1 MSEGKK
7 TYPNR
12 DARSHNE
19 PIRLEKIEKDV
30 RELKN
35 QVEVIS
41 KEVDVLKTD
50 DDAELVNL
58 PESIE
63 PHAARAEGEDDE
75 DKHDEDPDPEMTKG
89 RRGLWAAIV
98 RLFNKLFGRSRPRA
112 EGEDD
117 EDKHDEDPDP
127 D

>member
-30 RELKN
+30 SELKN
-35 QVEVIS
+35 QVEEIS
-41 KEVDVLKTD
+41 KDVDVLKTA
-50 DDAELVNL
+50 DADELVNL

-75 DKHDEDPDPEMTKG
+75 DSHDPPDPAMKEV

-98 RLFNKLFGRSRPRA
+98 RLFNKLFGRSRPQA
-112 EGEDD
+112 GEDD
-117 EDKHDEDPDP
+117 EDSHDPPDR

>member
-1 MSEGKK
+1 MTTVPSECVA
-7 TYPNR
+7 PSSLSV
-12 DARSHNE
+12 AS
-19 PIRLEKIEKDV
+19 
-30 RELKN
+30 
-35 QVEVIS
+35 QIS
-41 KEVDVLKTD
+41 
-50 DDAELVNL
+50 L

-98 RLFNKLFGRSRPRA
+98 RLFNKLFGRSRLQA
-112 EGEDD
+112 GEED

>member
-35 QVEVIS
+35 QVEEIS
-41 KEVDVLKTD
+41 KEAD
-50 DDAELVNL
+50 EFINL

-63 PHAARAEGEDDE
+63 PHSAMAAGEDDE
-75 DKHDEDPDPEMTKG
+75 KESDLPNVLPQQRQGQEIWRQARHHG
-89 RRGLWAAIV
+89 REVYIKRC
-98 RLFNKLFGRSRPRA
+98 FGMGRDRRPGGPLRRA
-112 EGEDD
+112 GNLSGYF
-117 EDKHDEDPDP
+117 
-127 D
+127 

>member
-35 QVEVIS
+35 QVEKIN
-41 KEVDVLKTD
+41 KDIDVRKTA
-50 DDAELVNL
+50 DADELITL

-63 PHAARAEGEDDE
+63 PYAARAEGEEDE
-75 DKHDEDPDPEMTKG
+75 DKHDEDPDPEMMKG

-98 RLFNKLFGRSRPRA
+98 RLFNKLFGRSRLQA
-112 EGEDD
+112 GEED